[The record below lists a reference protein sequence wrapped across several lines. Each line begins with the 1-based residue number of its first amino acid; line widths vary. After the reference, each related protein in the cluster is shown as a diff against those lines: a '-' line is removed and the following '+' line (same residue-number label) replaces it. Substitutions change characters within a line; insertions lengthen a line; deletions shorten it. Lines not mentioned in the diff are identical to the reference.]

1 MAYNSFSINDII
13 NKQASGIPVENPMV
27 EDTNVIK
34 NNTQVENTPV
44 RYEGGETVKD
54 KDGNEYVETPSTSK
68 RIGEFLFGNGDAR
81 TLVENPPVPLK
92 AKKGEPEFGWEWA
105 EDAAQKIWDTGKS
118 MDEVKKDMSKKY
130 KLADRIINDNKNV
143 AESAGNPDSPDY
155 DKPVQYYKK
164 TQSRDGLIYKTPEEQ
179 TEDLL
184 ADRYGFYKDDSDV
197 FTGNIKPSIAIGLI
211 NKAGL
216 KQEWKDFIEN
226 PTSEKADSIKE
237 KLNNLRGI
245 KSEKELKK
253 LGFRTQSDYDAAL
266 GYTQKSLNWYVS
278 SRVKG
283 SNTGAENAQ
292 DKIVPE
298 VKEEPVET
306 TGAENAQ
313 VEETNTNTEEKTPET
328 PTETTE
334 PETDDGSFEKV
345 MAGLERED
353 TVQEIKARKEAEEIA
368 EKELTR
374 KEAEKLEKDIED
386 AIRKE
391 QQGQYEYEEWLK
403 NPTLISGIFGKSGLS
418 MARRW
423 GLGLSALFAIFSDAA
438 ANYAKGIR
446 GNTDFKNTAMEA
458 LNSTIKTIQDKRA
471 ETIGDNL
478 ASRPYKTATDAEEAI
493 NKEYEKLKRLSVS
506 TYIPSDTL
514 KAFIQ
519 ESQIDTKEPLSEG
532 LYDRFTNEARD
543 GYISFIS
550 KNDKLK
556 KAYLNEDGTLN
567 AAGEYNF
574 LKKQDYAISMYKNA
588 LGLSDERLANINA
601 RLELDKK
608 KAEVRSAVHDVMFRT
623 NTDYINAINAMEEEN
638 RVLETS
644 KLEFTEAATLDAMLE
659 LAKKNRSIIAGLST
673 SSNKTEEGTSEEEA
687 SLNRYVNQGGL
698 ETTNEE
704 LTKRGWQA
712 ELNGE
717 AGAKFPI
724 KLVPISATI
733 NAGGKWSK
741 EQAEKYVESEYN
753 KWTRD
758 DQSSSKKARSLSNA
772 SGRNID
778 DYADEVLNFINTEKS
793 KGAAADFNKA
803 RQNVLDAIDRKIEYN
818 NQVIDELK
826 ARKEA
831 EGKFDTGLDSSAS
844 TTNPYVSVY
853 NDVPTKD
860 ANWYKHRLALS

>member
-13 NKQASGIPVENPMV
+13 NNQASGIPVENTMV
-27 EDTNVIK
+27 GDTNAIK
-34 NNTQVENTPV
+34 NDTQAENTPV
-44 RYEGGETVKD
+44 RYEGGETAKD
-54 KDGNEYVETPSTSK
+54 KDGNVISNDIAIPAPIPGGKAT
-68 RIGEFLFGNGDAR
+68 
-81 TLVENPPVPLK
+81 VPLK

-118 MDEVKKDMSKKY
+118 MGEVKKDMGKKY

-143 AESAGNPDSPDY
+143 AESASNPDNPDY

-164 TQSRDGLIYKTPEEQ
+164 TQARDGLIYKTPEEQ

-184 ADRYGFYKDDSDV
+184 ADRYGFYRDESDV
-197 FTGNIKPSIAIGLI
+197 FTGNIKPSVAIGLI

-226 PTSEKADSIKE
+226 PTSEKADYIKE
-237 KLNNLRGI
+237 KLNNLGRI

-253 LGFRTQSDYDAAL
+253 LGFKTQSDYDAAL
-266 GYTQKSLNWYVS
+266 GYTQKSLNWYTS
-278 SRVKG
+278 SRVK
-283 SNTGAENAQ
+283 SPNTGAESAQ
-292 DKIVPE
+292 VKDVPEVPE
-298 VKEEPVET
+298 VKEETKADEA
-306 TGAENAQ
+306 TGAENAR
-313 VEETNTNTEEKTPET
+313 VEETTPET
-328 PTETTE
+328 PTET
-334 PETDDGSFEKV
+334 DDGSFDKI

-353 TVQEIKARKEAEEIA
+353 TVQELKARKEAEEIA

-418 MARRW
+418 KARRI

-446 GNTDFKNTAMEA
+446 GNTDFKNTAMDA

-506 TYIPSDTL
+506 TYIPADTL

-532 LYDRFTNEARD
+532 LYDRFTNEARK
-543 GYISFIS
+543 GYINFIN

-556 KAYLNEDGTLN
+556 RAYLNEDGTLN

-574 LKKQDYAISMYKNA
+574 LKKQGYAISMYKNA

-608 KAEVRSAVHDVMFRT
+608 KAEVRSAVHDAMFRT
-623 NTDYINAINAMEEEN
+623 NADYINAINAMEEEN
-638 RVLETS
+638 RALVTS
-644 KLEFTEAATLDAMLE
+644 KIDYTNAATLDAMLE
-659 LAKKNRSIIAGLST
+659 LAQKNRNIIAGLST

-717 AGAKFPI
+717 VGAKFPI

-733 NAGGKWSK
+733 SGGGKWSK

-753 KWTRD
+753 KWTKD
-758 DQSSSKKARSLSNA
+758 DQISSKKARSLSNA
-772 SGRNID
+772 SGQNID
-778 DYADEVLNFINTEKS
+778 DYVDEVTNFINTERA
-793 KGAAADFNKA
+793 KGAEADLEKV
-803 RQNVLDAIDRKIEYN
+803 RKEVLDAINRKIDYN
-818 NQVIDELK
+818 RQVIDELK
-826 ARKEA
+826 AMRER

-844 TTNPYVSVY
+844 TTNPYVSMY
-853 NDVPTKD
+853 NDVPTKNS
-860 ANWYKHRLALS
+860 NWYINRLALS